1 MMGIEEGNLG
11 MRKGNIRSSNLG
23 KENREQEC
31 EDGGGGGEYEIQII
45 RGRGVT

>member
-11 MRKGNIRSSNLG
+11 MKGDIKNSNMG

-31 EDGGGGGEYEIQII
+31 EDVGGGGEYEVQII
-45 RGRGVT
+45 RGMGAT